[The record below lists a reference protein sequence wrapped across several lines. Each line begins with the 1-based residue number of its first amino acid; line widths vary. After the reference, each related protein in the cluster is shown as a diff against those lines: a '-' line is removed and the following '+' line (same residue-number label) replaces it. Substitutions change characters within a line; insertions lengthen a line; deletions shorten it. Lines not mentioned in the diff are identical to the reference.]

1 MGVVRT
7 HPRVREAL
15 AAGKPVVGL
24 ETAVLTHGLPREPIE
39 TPECFIAPDALDAAL
54 HQPLV
59 WDPAVPAHLQL
70 SLLMSQAVR
79 DGGAEPAV
87 IAVVDGVLEIGLDE
101 NAVRDLAARDDAT
114 KASTR
119 DLAALAT
126 TGGTAGTTVAASLL
140 ACTLASP
147 KPIQTLA
154 TGGIGGVH
162 RDWQTRPDISADL
175 KALAKYPVAVVAS
188 GAKVI
193 LDLIATTEALDSL
206 GIPVVGCK
214 TSWFPRF
221 TAGVDEQLPL
231 AHRIDE
237 PAAIARLC
245 QTHWT
250 DLKASSAVLVAHPCP
265 AELVADSA
273 ALDRLVDLGLAE
285 AAALGIDGGGVTP
298 FLLGAIGRTPGVP
311 QLSANIALLLSNAA
325 QAARIATAMSM
336 QPID

>member
-1 MGVVRT
+1 MDVVRT

-24 ETAVLTHGLPREPIE
+24 ETAVLTHGLPRELID
-39 TPECFIAPDALDAAL
+39 TPECFVDPEALNGAL
-54 HQPLV
+54 HQPLF

-87 IAVVDGVLEIGLDE
+87 IAVIDGVLEIGLDE
-101 NAVRDLAARDDAT
+101 DAVRDLAARSDAT

-119 DLAALAT
+119 DVAPLAQ

-140 ACTLASP
+140 ACTLAMP
-147 KPIQTLA
+147 KPIRTFA

-175 KALAKYPVAVVAS
+175 KALAMYPVAVVAS

-193 LDLIATTEALDSL
+193 LDLTATVEALDSL
-206 GIPVVGCK
+206 GVPVVGCK
-214 TSWFPRF
+214 TSSFPRF
-221 TAGVDEQLPL
+221 TAGVDERLPL
-231 AHRIDE
+231 AHRVDE

-245 QTHWT
+245 RAHWR
-250 DLKASSAVLVAHPCP
+250 DLNALSAVLVAHPCP
-265 AELVADSA
+265 AELIADSA
-273 ALDRLVDLGLAE
+273 ALDRLVDTGLAE
-285 AAALGIDGGGVTP
+285 AAALGIDGGSVTP
-298 FLLGAIGRTPGVP
+298 FLLSAIGQTPGIP

-325 QAARIATAMSM
+325 QAARIATAMSTL
-336 QPID
+336 QID